1 MMTPPGRTSP
11 FQIVDVF
18 TDRPMAGNQL
28 AVVTD
33 ARGLDTAAM
42 QAIAREFN
50 FAETSFILPAADPAN
65 DAHVR
70 IFTPEEEMPF
80 AGHPNVGTAFAAARL
95 GRLFG
100 RPVTHALGFEQ
111 QAGLV
116 HLQVLRTEGRV
127 TGARCRA
134 PRPLVIGAGVE
145 PRTVAELA
153 GLAEAD
159 ILTGRFG
166 PCFASVG
173 AEFLLAEVS
182 ADALERARPVATAFA
197 AHEARSGRTAGLMG
211 LHLHS
216 RDPNDPGRLDVRM
229 FAPLSGV
236 PEDAA
241 TGSAAAALAAFLN
254 RLSPAETRFTLFQGR
269 HIGRPS
275 IIHAEAGPGEVWIGG
290 QCAFFAEGR
299 LTLP

>member
-1 MMTPPGRTSP
+1 MGTHP
-11 FQIVDVF
+11 FEIVDVF
-18 TDRPMAGNQL
+18 SARAFAGNQL

-33 ARGLDTAAM
+33 ARGLDGAAM

-50 FAETSFILPAADPAN
+50 FAETSFLLPPADLAN

-80 AGHPNVGTAFAAARL
+80 AGHPNVGTAFVVARM
-95 GRLFG
+95 GALFG
-100 RPVTHALGFEQ
+100 RPIADRLLFEEA
-111 QAGLV
+111 AGLV
-116 HLQVLRTEGRV
+116 ELEVLRTEGQV

-134 PRPLVIGAGVE
+134 PRPLAVGAS
-145 PRTVAELA
+145 VARALVADLA

-159 ILTGRFG
+159 ILTGRFA

-182 ADALERARPVATAFA
+182 AAALERARPATEAFA
-197 AHEARSGRTAGLMG
+197 RHEGRIGQSAGLLG
-211 LHLHS
+211 LHLHA
-216 RDPNDPGRLDVRM
+216 RDSNDPARIDARM
-229 FAPLSGV
+229 FAPLAGV

-241 TGSAAAALAAFLN
+241 TGSAAAALGAFLN
-254 RLSPAETRFTLFQGR
+254 SLAPADTRFTISQGR

-275 IIHAEAGPGEVWIGG
+275 EILVEARPQAVWIGG
-290 QCAFFAEGR
+290 DCTAFASG
-299 LTLP
+299 TLLA